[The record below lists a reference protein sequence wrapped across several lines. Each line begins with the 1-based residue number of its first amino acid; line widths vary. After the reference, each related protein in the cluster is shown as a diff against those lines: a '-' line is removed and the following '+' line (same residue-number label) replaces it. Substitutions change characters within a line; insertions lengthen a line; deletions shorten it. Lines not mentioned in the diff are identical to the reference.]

1 MSGFEERTLDALDD
15 LNLDPLNP
23 RLRQEEEGVDQPE
36 LIRIMLA
43 RFKIEEIAE
52 SILAAGWLE
61 QDPLIA
67 VEEAGRIRVIE
78 GNRRLTAVKLLLDP
92 RQAPKA
98 RQARWNSLS
107 SELDDQVR
115 QSITALRV
123 RVYQSRD
130 DPEVSSYIGF
140 RHVTGVLPWPALE
153 KASYIARLAGKGA
166 SYRELA
172 EKLGSY
178 PSHVARHHVAHQL
191 VEQAKLWEIDG
202 SSEMGNAFGVLLR
215 ALQTQGVRTFI
226 GLRQSEEPI
235 ENLRP
240 IADRNKEDLQ
250 DFVKWT
256 FGTGSS
262 TRVLPEPREL
272 TRWSKILL
280 SPAAV
285 RYLRNADEPRFDR
298 AWARS
303 GGESEAIADA
313 LWKAAYLLADVLPL
327 INEHKDEQS
336 IQEAAREFNR
346 YMKQINALVTP
357 QSGIEGA

>member
-1 MSGFEERTLDALDD
+1 
-15 LNLDPLNP
+15 
-23 RLRQEEEGVDQPE
+23 
-36 LIRIMLA
+36 
-43 RFKIEEIAE
+43 
-52 SILAAGWLE
+52 
-61 QDPLIA
+61 
-67 VEEAGRIRVIE
+67 
-78 GNRRLTAVKLLLDP
+78 
-92 RQAPKA
+92 
-98 RQARWNSLS
+98 
-107 SELDDQVR
+107 
-115 QSITALRV
+115 
-123 RVYQSRD
+123 
-130 DPEVSSYIGF
+130 
-140 RHVTGVLPWPALE
+140 
-153 KASYIARLAGKGA
+153 
-166 SYRELA
+166 
-172 EKLGSY
+172 
-178 PSHVARHHVAHQL
+178 
-191 VEQAKLWEIDG
+191 
-202 SSEMGNAFGVLLR
+202 
-215 ALQTQGVRTFI
+215 VRTFI

-262 TRVLPEPREL
+262 TRVLPESREL